1 MLENLPKTIVENLG
15 IIISSTAFLIG
26 TAGLIIS
33 FVCYR
38 KYKEQQE
45 LIEFLGQQGDDL
57 DEMVSK
63 NREILKKESERSID
77 QARRIAWLESR
88 VRQPQK
94 AVAKEEKVT
103 EEIPQPQLLKPNG
116 ITERRHRVMALYAK
130 GQSTETIA
138 STLGM
143 MPGEVELMVKL
154 NQTPLFV

>member
-1 MLENLPKTIVENLG
+1 MLENLPKQFVENSG
-15 IIISSTAFLIG
+15 IILSSAALLIG
-26 TAGLIIS
+26 SIGLIIS
-33 FVCYR
+33 WISFR
-38 KYKEQQE
+38 KYNAQKE

-57 DEMVSK
+57 DEMISK
-63 NREILKKESERSID
+63 NRALLEKENQQLLD

-88 VRQPQK
+88 VRQPKQII
-94 AVAKEEKVT
+94 KEEVEVAELPSPT
-103 EEIPQPQLLKPNG
+103 IPKSP
-116 ITERRHRVMALYAK
+116 ITERRHRVLALYAK